1 MDRELLGRVAALT
14 PGQQRWLR
22 TVLQSV
28 FTMET
33 PRKRRGEEEPEERP
47 RRRERRPAA
56 PEAAEEP
63 RRRGLEELLSGEGG
77 SEEDF
82 PELADELKG
91 IADIADLLR
100 EGGRERRRFGDELM
114 RLFEGGEEGSSG
126 EDEEEEETDDHLN

>member
-1 MDRELLGRVAALT
+1 
-14 PGQQRWLR
+14 
-22 TVLQSV
+22 
-28 FTMET
+28 MET
-33 PRKRRGEEEPEERP
+33 PRKRRGEEEPEELP
-47 RRRERRPAA
+47 RRRERRPAT

-63 RRRGLEELLSGEGG
+63 RRRGLEELLSGKGG

-114 RLFEGGEEGSSG
+114 RLFEGGEEGSG